1 MLEFLTT
8 EPPLSPQPLF
18 CQDSFYAIDD
28 LLTLSEKGGKVTF
41 FVRWLLFLLI
51 FNKKNHFNQQ
61 VCPQLIIKI
70 CVYYVTFYIIRQNT
84 YCPPFHALHLYI
96 TLKFYWI
103 PQINCK
109 CQNYCLISSHLKAF
123 LSFSSFFHL
132 LILPFTWTHFNILT
146 TLNLPPANHC
156 ALKTQIKSD
165 GKIILENSDTE
176 EFMFS
181 NLNIPEWERF
191 QVNNC
196 IVTIVVLITAL
207 SILIVTATTAWV
219 HC

>member
-1 MLEFLTT
+1 MSSTNHKDLCILCNLLHNKAKYILSTFSCFTPLHYTEVLLNTT
-8 EPPLSPQPLF
+8 
-18 CQDSFYAIDD
+18 
-28 LLTLSEKGGKVTF
+28 
-41 FVRWLLFLLI
+41 
-51 FNKKNHFNQQ
+51 
-61 VCPQLIIKI
+61 
-70 CVYYVTFYIIRQNT
+70 
-84 YCPPFHALHLYI
+84 
-96 TLKFYWI
+96 
-103 PQINCK
+103 

-181 NLNIPEWERF
+181 NLNIPEWEGF
-191 QVNNC
+191 K
-196 IVTIVVLITAL
+196 
-207 SILIVTATTAWV
+207 
-219 HC
+219 